1 MDTCLRHFIL
11 RSSIVPVLIS
21 RWLFGGNAAA
31 PFRTL
36 MHDDLTA
43 HHNNLV
49 INSVRLSGY
58 RLSFRHPCLAINETI
73 ENVIGTI
80 EVELRSTARRL
91 YQTHPA
97 DVADHKKIEKYNN
110 VFLTTTTNHHLPRAD
125 NPTRLCT
132 LPWKH
137 RWKFRA
143 LSCLTV

>member
-1 MDTCLRHFIL
+1 MDTWLRHFIL

-97 DVADHKKIEKYNN
+97 DAADHKKIEKYTPGIFRTLGSALGGAEKKYPKIESHTQLYKTRG
-110 VFLTTTTNHHLPRAD
+110 VFLQR
-125 NPTRLCT
+125 
-132 LPWKH
+132 
-137 RWKFRA
+137 
-143 LSCLTV
+143 